1 MTLFGQ
7 RRFISMRDPRDY
19 HEQADH
25 ARRLADITVQ
35 RNVEEILRRV
45 AEELDR
51 LADKMGPIPLIPR
64 GWNLCQYGSK
74 KHFRIY
80 GRTIPHIGDIVTL
93 PIDGHLIID
102 GFLTN

>member
-1 MTLFGQ
+1 
-7 RRFISMRDPRDY
+7 MRDPRDY

-51 LADKMGPIPLIPR
+51 LADKIAADGAD
-64 GWNLCQYGSK
+64 
-74 KHFRIY
+74 FRNPE
-80 GRTIPHIGDIVTL
+80 RL
-93 PIDGHLIID
+93 ERL
-102 GFLTN
+102 